1 LLLCVRLS
9 DTEVVV
15 TRKQIR
21 RWWRVV
27 EAQEAAQDAVREQDA
42 ANPVRTETKTSP
54 VPPSLSSSGHDTKDS
69 SSPSSSRPTN
79 SSESVHSP
87 AAARARKYTNAW
99 WLLLGL
105 GSALVGGV
113 LVYTLLRNRGLFSS
127 PPREAAGPGEADRFL
142 QPQPQGAAAGSG
154 AHASARAPAGQEEH
168 AYQSV
173 E

>member
-1 LLLCVRLS
+1 M
-9 DTEVVV
+9 

-21 RWWRVV
+21 RWWRMV

-42 ANPVRTETKTSP
+42 ANPVRTEIKTSP
-54 VPPSLSSSGHDTKDS
+54 LPPSLSNGDDTKDS
-69 SSPSSSRPTN
+69 ASPLSSRQDN
-79 SSESVHSP
+79 SSDAVHTP

-142 QPQPQGAAAGSG
+142 QPQRQSAAAGSG
-154 AHASARAPAGQEEH
+154 AHASARAPDWQDEH